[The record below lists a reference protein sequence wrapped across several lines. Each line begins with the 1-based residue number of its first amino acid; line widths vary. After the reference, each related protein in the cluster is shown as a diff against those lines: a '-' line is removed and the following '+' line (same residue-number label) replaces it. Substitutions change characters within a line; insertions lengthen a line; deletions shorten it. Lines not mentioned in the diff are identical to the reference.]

1 MSKQAENFK
10 NLVKG
15 NPISSIVNGL
25 KMLKSSVRE
34 ELMKE
39 YNASGVDA
47 LAIKLA

>member
-1 MSKQAENFK
+1 MSKQTENFK

-15 NPISSIVNGL
+15 NPVSSIIIAL
-25 KMLKSSVRE
+25 KIVKPSVRE

-39 YNASGVDA
+39 YGVKDIDA